1 MNELV
6 YPFELF
12 DIVSSVEGLDA
23 VAVESVSDDV
33 EVGRGAIDNLVVKLW
48 VS

>member
-1 MNELV
+1 LNELV
-6 YPFELF
+6 YRLDFF
-12 DIVSSVEGLDA
+12 DVVSSVEGLDA

-33 EVGRGAIDNLVVKLW
+33 EVGGGAVDNLVVKLW

>member
-6 YPFELF
+6 YHLDFF
-12 DIVSSVEGLDA
+12 DVVSSVEGFDA
-23 VAVESVSDDV
+23 VAVEGVPDDV
-33 EVGRGAIDNLVVKLW
+33 EVGGWAVDNLVVKLW